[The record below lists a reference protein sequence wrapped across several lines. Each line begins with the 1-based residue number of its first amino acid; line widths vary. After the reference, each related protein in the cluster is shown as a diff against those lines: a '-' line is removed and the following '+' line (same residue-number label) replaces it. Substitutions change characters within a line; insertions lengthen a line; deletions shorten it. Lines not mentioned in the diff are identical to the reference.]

1 MTLQKWISM
10 QTSKYNILLFVLSIA
25 SISVLR
31 MMSKIHLYTIDITNI
46 ETIYKENDTFWKHVN
61 DLGLTLNNDIFS
73 NNSLQFIKHSQIGKY
88 GIHKQSNM
96 FEHLSCNFEQLGLGN
111 ILTQYWG
118 SRALSH
124 WNNYNFKLNL
134 CAKYPTQSKYT
145 FKNKYF
151 SAYLPKQLNITKSDN
166 KYSMLY
172 AKRCT
177 DNPGFVHES
186 SVLFTFYNKY
196 FANIINKDYNNAIK
210 QFYIDNNLTHKISLT
225 NVFSDLHSDIV
236 IHIRCGNIIKLSIK
250 GEYLD
255 GRYGILTTNYIK
267 YSVSNAMK
275 SIFNIDWIKD
285 RINCKTKI
293 WILSQ
298 LTKHSLRPHELNMN
312 KDCKYLINY
321 IVNNSLS
328 QFFHPAQTIIV
339 YDTDINDDFYRMVNA
354 PLLICSPSTFCL
366 SAGMGNING
375 YVIMPNFGPW
385 IHMDDITNITMN
397 YSDIYSEGMLA
408 KHSKF
413 LPTNHLIVDTLKHKW
428 HVNKIQQ
435 YNDELKYD
443 VNKLSYYLSVN

>member
-177 DNPGFVHES
+177 DNPGFVHE
-186 SVLFTFYNKY
+186 N
-196 FANIINKDYNNAIK
+196 
-210 QFYIDNNLTHKISLT
+210 
-225 NVFSDLHSDIV
+225 IV